1 MRAGLQ
7 IRVSTLEQAIE
18 GYSLAAQEK
27 KLREYAKFKGY
38 EIVGV
43 YRDDGYSGASLN
55 RPGLRRLMSDI
66 EADKLDI
73 VLIYKQDRL
82 TRSVKDLL
90 NLLDVFDKHNVALYS
105 ITENIDLSSPFGRA
119 ALKMSATFSELER
132 ETIIERSKM
141 GKDQKARQGELMG
154 SGNSPFGYKYDK
166 LTKRFEIVP
175 EEAEIVR
182 NIYSLYI
189 RGMSIRQ
196 LNAYC
201 RDTYNHPHFGNPMSC
216 KALLHRPMYAGYFE
230 WKGDLIKGVNFDPII
245 TYEDYLK
252 VQNIL
257 KQNTFRRNRLTSP
270 YMLTGLLVC
279 GDCGNRYVGKY
290 KKSYQ
295 INREGKRVQYG
306 SKYYGCTA
314 RIKRDK
320 NYHPAKC
327 SNKMWRVEELDEIVL
342 NAVKNIDF
350 ADLKSPK
357 TVEGSFDLLRGEIAD
372 AKNKIDKLLDLYMN
386 DLVTREAYEQR
397 LYEYEKRIK
406 QTEAVIEQEQEK
418 LGDSPELPTNYLKE
432 QQARIDELSLD
443 ERRLYL
449 KMIIKHIVLKNDEI
463 YIEWRIK

>member
-7 IRVSTLEQAIE
+7 IRVSTLEQAID

-27 KLREYAKFKGY
+27 KLKEYAQFKGY
-38 EIVGV
+38 EIVGI

-55 RPGLRRLMSDI
+55 RPGLRRMMSDI

-90 NLLDVFDKHNVALYS
+90 NLLDIFDRHNVALYS

-154 SGNSPFGYKYDK
+154 NGKSPFGYKYDK
-166 LTKRFEIVP
+166 SIKRFEIVP

-189 RGMSIRQ
+189 KGMSIRQ
-196 LNAYC
+196 LNAHC
-201 RDTYNHPHFGNPMSC
+201 RETYNHPYFGNPMSC
-216 KALLHRPMYAGYFE
+216 KAILHRPMYAGYFQ
-230 WKGDLIKGVNFDPII
+230 WKGELIKGVNFEPII
-245 TYEDYLK
+245 SYEDYLK

-270 YMLTGLLVC
+270 YLLTGLLLC
-279 GDCGNRYVGKY
+279 GECGNRYVGKY
-290 KKSYQ
+290 KKSCQ
-295 INREGKRVQYG
+295 TNSEGQRIQYG
-306 SKYYGCTA
+306 NKYYGCTA

-327 SNKMWRVEELDEIVL
+327 TNKLWRVDILDEIIV

-350 ADLKSPK
+350 EDIKTVKSP
-357 TVEGSFDLLRGEIAD
+357 EGLFDSLRAEIAD
-372 AKNKIDKLLDLYMN
+372 AKNKIDKLLDLYMS
-386 DLVTREAYEQR
+386 DLITREAYEQR
-397 LYEYEKRIK
+397 LYEYEKKIR
-406 QTEAVIEQEQEK
+406 QAETVIEQEQIK
-418 LGDSPELPTNYLKE
+418 LGDSPDIPTNYLKE
-432 QQARIDELSLD
+432 QQLRLDDMTLD
-443 ERRLYL
+443 EKRLYL
-449 KMIIKHIVLKNDEI
+449 KMLIKHIILKQDEI